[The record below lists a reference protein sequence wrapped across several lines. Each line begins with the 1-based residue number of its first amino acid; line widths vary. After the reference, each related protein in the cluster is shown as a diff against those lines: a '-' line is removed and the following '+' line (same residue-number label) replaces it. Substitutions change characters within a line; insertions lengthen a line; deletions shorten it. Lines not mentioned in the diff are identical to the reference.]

1 MQLDRPIPGQSL
13 TTTPKGAPYERPPE
27 LTDPI
32 DALEAHLD
40 NLMKDGAMEDVLFFL
55 EEGVDLVTLTEGVLR
70 SAVMEGIHSI
80 DVSLIIGPIIFEF
93 IRGVALRG
101 GVDFNEGL
109 DDPETQRAIMVK
121 RDEVRAAKILDQMEI
136 GGQKATDL
144 MSLEDTEVAKTEETV
159 EEMPMEETE
168 ESPAQG
174 LMARRMA

>member
-1 MQLDRPIPGQSL
+1 MQFERPIPGESL
-13 TTTPKGAPYERPPE
+13 TTTPKGASYEIPPEVTDPYEAIERHLVN
-27 LTDPI
+27 LT
-32 DALEAHLD
+32 E
-40 NLMKDGAMEDVLFFL
+40 DGAMEDIMFFL
-55 EEGVDLVTLTEGVLR
+55 EQGVDLQTLTEGILR

-80 DVSLIIGPIIFEF
+80 DVSLIIGPVIFEF

-121 RDEVRAAKILDQMEI
+121 RDEVRAAKILGEMKI
-136 GGQKATDL
+136 GGKKATDL
-144 MSLEDTEVAKTEETV
+144 MSLEDTEVAKTEEPV